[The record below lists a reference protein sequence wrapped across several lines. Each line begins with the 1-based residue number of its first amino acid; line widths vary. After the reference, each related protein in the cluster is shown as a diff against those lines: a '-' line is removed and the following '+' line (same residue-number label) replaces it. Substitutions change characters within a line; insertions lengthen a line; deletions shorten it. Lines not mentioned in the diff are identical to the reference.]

1 MQSDPPPTL
10 QAVVVPAIQS
20 GPQLYSFGP
29 TISPLRLVTLDF
41 STYVIGPV
49 SAQPVVSS
57 ASTVT
62 TTVVAVSV
70 TAPVDPAPQPASES
84 KPELNR
90 NGPKAHF
97 PFRLS
102 SLYQFLIVRNLH
114 KLESL
119 TLTKMFTIS
128 KEGVETH
135 TRTQSQ
141 QQHAHKSRRESKKQ
155 NDGVTTQERTQISI

>member
-1 MQSDPPPTL
+1 LCLLFSQDPSSTL
-10 QAVVVPAIQS
+10 LVLPS
-20 GPQLYSFGP
+20 
-29 TISPLRLVTLDF
+29 LRSVTLDF
-41 STYVIGPV
+41 STYVVRPV
-49 SAQPVVSS
+49 SAQPLVSP

-62 TTVVAVSV
+62 TTVMAVSV
-70 TAPVDPAPQPASES
+70 IAPVDPAPQPASES
-84 KPELNR
+84 TPELNR

-102 SLYQFLIVRNLH
+102 SLYQFPIVRNLH

-141 QQHAHKSRRESKKQ
+141 QQHAHKSRRECKKQ
-155 NDGVTTQERTQISI
+155 NDGVTTQEHAQISI